1 MPKKIEIPLHLFQVL
16 EEEYLNL
23 HGPLKEQDVVH
34 LPTTR
39 AGEKDYRRVIARR
52 DWLFHRGH
60 IKNPLSLIIKLLPP
74 GERARLGM
82 TAADASPAGPAQ
94 EALETTAAEAA
105 PPAKPEARR
114 PAEPSRDAV
123 AEYLGG
129 VLAEHLRQQTDAD
142 DLRQQTDADE
152 PKKFDNLKAIYDA
165 VAPFADDLDSL
176 IKEVQVPEVSAP
188 PEGVPVTATKKVKH
202 ERRKAE
208 HDLEKKRE
216 IAFAAL
222 GQLEEGLNIAV
233 LQKGDEK
240 LYTVARF
247 VHVTLSDATRLLVQE
262 GTERIGDDVL
272 FTGDDLVQF
281 KRLLL
286 EDVFPEEIEKVSSI
300 RLASVNVYLHGA
312 EQAALC
318 LSGGGIRSGTFA
330 LGLLQGLA
338 RRNLLRKF
346 HYLSTV
352 SGGGYIGS
360 WLTAWIHRHRDGL
373 EGVTNDLRNRP
384 PDTTVDPD
392 PGPLRY
398 LRRYSNFI
406 TPQVGL
412 LTADTWTFI
421 AIYLRNLLLNWFVL
435 IPLLLGW
442 LMLPRLY
449 NSILLTPAGGEDL
462 GVLAGHNLQGRHV
475 LLAFGCLLAVVA
487 IAFVAFNRPKIRE
500 DLKVRSPFWYR
511 RTDQRSFL
519 LYCLL
524 PLTVA
529 AVCITIYWAWSREV
543 HQLRGDSHHWWD
555 YPFFGV
561 ILCAMGWL
569 CAMAVLR
576 RLPWAAL
583 AFAAALAWAYLS
595 GDLTNFWSLLP
606 FLIFLVVAVA
616 EWFIVK
622 RVTHLAYAKPRELN
636 PFEIMSLLLAGLIGG
651 AAFWL
656 AEYVR
661 SPTLPD
667 INGTW
672 SNWTTEFYTCLA
684 VPVFFGGFLLA
695 MTIFV
700 GATSHMKEFTD
711 EDREWWARAGAWILI
726 VVIGWVTFSA
736 LVIFGPLGLLSF
748 PKLLASAGGVSG
760 LLALLAGRSSKTP
773 ANQEK
778 QAQGGTTS
786 SIMGSVLPLLAA
798 VFLGIFVAALSL
810 LTSVAI
816 ILLAESR
823 GVSAYVPMP
832 FGLPRLRLFTADPQA
847 ASPLAGFGLADL
859 FTHMWAVHYASF
871 WLALGLMVAFLVFG
885 FVMARL
891 VNLNRFS
898 LHAGYRDRLIRG
910 FLGASR
916 DDGERKPNPFTG
928 FDPLDNVRM
937 HELRP
942 MLLRE
947 GDFKNF
953 GQLANRLRLHADPV
967 SDYLWKKH
975 TVGQGAER
983 REKEFLRDDTR
994 EELAAYSPDALPSQ
1008 SLKER
1013 LIRDL
1018 NGALEDTE
1026 LPLYAAGPFQPYR
1039 SRQPALGIIEWAR
1052 RQPPELREQ
1061 YRRSPYAILLNR
1073 VLLQMAYPEE
1083 IKEKYPPPHRVLHLV
1098 NTTLNLVGGDNL
1110 AWQQRKAEPFS
1121 VTPLH
1126 AGCFRLGY
1134 RDARF
1139 YGDEQGIKLGT
1150 AMAVSGAAAS
1160 SNMGYYTTSPVLSM
1174 VLTLFNVRLGWWL
1187 GNPGPAGQSTYRRQS
1202 PKYSVAPV
1210 LAEAFGL
1217 TDDRSKYVYL
1227 TDGGHF
1233 ENLAF
1238 YEMVL
1243 RRCRLIIV
1251 SDAAADA
1258 DYQFEDL
1265 GNAVRK
1271 IRIDLGV
1278 PIDFKEV
1285 PIFSKPLDPSGKER
1299 RSRRRG
1305 GYWAVGRIGYSCV
1318 DKDAPDGLLIYVKPA
1333 VYGHEPQD
1341 VLNYKRSHDSF
1352 PHETTADQFFDEP
1365 QFESYRALGSYIMDL
1380 MCGDDGPGPQPT
1392 TLEELAG
1399 RLYSQIDAKE
1409 EKDKWRW
1416 PTMKAEWLDDAC
1428 LALQQAVERQEL
1440 ERRQQQLALE
1450 QQQLARRQ
1458 PQQP

>member
-1 MPKKIEIPLHLFQVL
+1 MPNLIEIPLHLFQVL

-39 AGEKDYRRVIARR
+39 AGEKVYRRVIARR
-52 DWLFHRGH
+52 DWLFYSGH

-74 GERARLGM
+74 GERARIGM
-82 TAADASPAGPAQ
+82 TAADAPPAEPAQ
-94 EALETTAAEAA
+94 EEALETTAAQAA
-105 PPAKPEARR
+105 PPARPEARR

-129 VLAEHLRQQTDAD
+129 
-142 DLRQQTDADE
+142 
-152 PKKFDNLKAIYDA
+152 KFDPAELIEIHNAI
-165 VAPFADDLDSL
+165 APFADRLDSL
-176 IKEVQVPEVSAP
+176 FDEVKLPEVPEAP
-188 PEGVPVTATKKVKH
+188 KGRKELADEKT
-202 ERRKAE
+202 ERERKEREREEAE
-208 HDLEKKRE
+208 ERLKAR
-216 IAFAAL
+216 AAL
-222 GQLEEGLNIAV
+222 GRLDDLLNAV
-233 LQKGDEK
+233 LRDGGEK

-247 VHVTLSDATRLLVQE
+247 VHVTLSDATQLLVQE

-286 EDVFPEEIEKVSSI
+286 EDVFPEEIEKVSNI

-312 EQAALC
+312 KQAALC

-338 RRNLLRKF
+338 RKDLLRKF

-462 GVLAGHNLQGRHV
+462 GVLAGHHLQGRHV

-529 AVCITIYWAWSREV
+529 AVCITIYWAWSRQWHEGHDPEAV
-543 HQLRGDSHHWWD
+543 RKSIVPYLI
-555 YPFFGV
+555 FGAS
-561 ILCAMGWL
+561 LCAMGWL

-636 PFEIMSLLLAGLIGG
+636 PFEIISLLLAGLIGG

-661 SPTLPD
+661 SPARPD

-726 VVIGWVTFSA
+726 VVIAWVTFSA

-832 FGLPRLRLFTADPQA
+832 FGLPRLRLFTTDPQA
-847 ASPLAGFGLADL
+847 ASPLAGFGLADT

-937 HELRP
+937 HELRYA
-942 MLLRE
+942 LLSEADFTNLAAFTARLAAA
-947 GDFKNF
+947 GDACSRYIVEH
-953 GQLANRLRLHADPV
+953 L
-967 SDYLWKKH
+967 SD
-975 TVGQGAER
+975 E
-983 REKEFLRDDTR
+983 TR
-994 EELAAYSPDALPSQ
+994 EELSEYSADALPSQ
-1008 SLKER
+1008 SLKEK
-1013 LIRDL
+1013 LIKDL
-1018 NGALEDTE
+1018 NGILEIGKISEDGE
-1026 LPLYAAGPFQPYR
+1026 PLYLAGPFVPL
-1039 SRQPALGIIEWAR
+1039 RQEGPANAIIEWAR
-1052 RQPPELREQ
+1052 REEERSPGSLEQ
-1061 YRRSPYAILLNR
+1061 YRRSDLAILLNR
-1073 VLLQMAYPEE
+1073 TLLQSAFPDQ
-1083 IKEKYPPPHRVLHLV
+1083 IRKKYPPPYRLLHVV

-1380 MCGDDGPGPQPT
+1380 MCGDDGPGPQPA

-1416 PTMKAEWLDDAC
+1416 PAMNAEWLDDAC